1 VKAATVARRRVQ
13 GPIPTRASGQLV
25 GSPRPAGD
33 KHKTRDEYARL
44 VPLLAAYSELGPEAS
59 RRAGLRNRLVIGYLP
74 VAQHLA
80 RRYTNRGVALEDLVQ
95 IATVGLIKSVDRY
108 QPDRGNHFLTYA
120 IPTITGEI
128 RRYFRDHS
136 SPIRVPRALQE
147 LHISISRVVPE
158 LTHELSRAPKP
169 SEIAERLNISVDK
182 VLAALQ
188 AAQTYHLDSLDEANS
203 AKADGGVKL
212 ADLLGTLDPALA
224 LAELHHT
231 LQPLLADL
239 TDRQRTL
246 LALRFF
252 GDMTQ
257 SQIATHIGISQMQ
270 VSRLLSQILT
280 HLRQQLEEDEPADD
294 GPTGKFVDRG
304 GRVAW

>member
-1 VKAATVARRRVQ
+1 MKAATVARRRVQ

-33 KHKTRDEYARL
+33 KHKPRDEYARL

-147 LHISISRVVPE
+147 LHISISRAVPE

-203 AKADGGVKL
+203 SKPDGGVKL
-212 ADLLGTLDPALA
+212 ADLVGTVDPALA

-280 HLRQQLEEDEPADD
+280 HLRQQLEEDEPA
-294 GPTGKFVDRG
+294 PTSTPT
-304 GRVAW
+304 